1 MITRRTGTTIAPD
14 DTAAPFD
21 PTYGHTVADLLGY
34 GPPDNEPD
42 DFEQQWLAV
51 RAEADAV
58 DPDPAIGPWEALG
71 DQGHQVAT
79 ISVTGLDAVR
89 SNGWLVRSPGEL
101 RRALVIGHGYGGRTE
116 PTTVIPD
123 GCLSIQMVS
132 RGQASSA
139 WPGVPSD
146 SHQHV
151 LHGIES
157 FRSYVHVGAVADV
170 WAATTVVTD
179 LAPGVPVGYEGGS
192 FGGGIGAM
200 AAAWEPR
207 FDAVQLTVPSFGN
220 HPVRLTLECTATGEA
235 VRRYHAEHPEVVEVL
250 RYVDAATAAT
260 RITVPTLC
268 IVAAADPG
276 VPPPGQFAVA
286 NAIAGPTW
294 LHVAQAGHTSWPDQ
308 PADAERSARCRAEF
322 WLDPA
327 AAVC

>member
-1 MITRRTGTTIAPD
+1 MTAPL

-34 GPPDNEPD
+34 GPPEHEPD
-42 DFEQQWLAV
+42 DFDQQWIAV
-51 RAEADAV
+51 RAEADEV
-58 DPDPAIGPWEALG
+58 DPAPEIGSWTPLG
-71 DQGHQVAT
+71 EHGHQVAT

-89 SNGWLVRSPGEL
+89 SNGWLVRSPGAL
-101 RRALVIGHGYGGRTE
+101 SRGLVIGHGYGGRTE
-116 PTTVIPD
+116 PTTAIPD
-123 GCLSIQMVS
+123 ECLSIQMVS
-132 RGQASSA
+132 RGQASSP

-146 SHQHV
+146 AHQHV

-157 FRSYVHVGAVADV
+157 FRSYVHVGATADV
-170 WAATTVVTD
+170 WAATTVLAE
-179 LAPGVPVGYEGGS
+179 LAPDVPIGYEGGS
-192 FGGGIGAM
+192 FGGGIGAL

-220 HPVRLTLECTATGEA
+220 HPVRLTLRCTATGEA
-235 VRRYHAEHPEVVEVL
+235 VRNHHAEHPEVIEVL

-268 IVAAADPG
+268 IAAAADPG

-286 NAIAGPTW
+286 NGLAGPTW
-294 LHVAQAGHTSWPDQ
+294 LHIARAGHTTWPGQEEDL
-308 PADAERSARCRAEF
+308 ALSARCRAEF
-322 WLDPA
+322 WLDPD